1 MQFLLPL
8 SPPHPTP
15 HRAKPAARNLTRHPS
30 WVVMSGSSLWKKYED
45 LLCCDCLNK
54 DNRVL
59 REQNNTWHFFLYF
72 FFIFFII
79 VKTVVVPDNYC
90 GTCASTVAPEC
101 LNLCLSEC
109 HIKHNCLFKVKKFI
123 GKFVVK
129 IITHCIPI
137 MESCLGVRFNVS
149 WFFWEDSVMLQPYTY
164 HCMKIVGR

>member
-1 MQFLLPL
+1 MAFL
-8 SPPHPTP
+8 
-15 HRAKPAARNLTRHPS
+15 
-30 WVVMSGSSLWKKYED
+30 
-45 LLCCDCLNK
+45 
-54 DNRVL
+54 
-59 REQNNTWHFFLYF
+59 FIFL
-72 FFIFFII
+72 FIFFII

-109 HIKHNCLFKVKKFI
+109 HIKHNCLFKVKKFM

-164 HCMKIVGR
+164 HCMKIVGRWPRYIDKQYFTFLFSPRLVCSPHTIYQEYYTFVEAYFWCMDSINYFLAKMKSKLDAITNKRAK